1 MSFSI
6 PESATRYGLRT
17 KPGGAHGSKTMM
29 LQDMRLLFAASAPD
43 TEYAGLR
50 RLVVEE
56 NVLLKATVSN
66 REDVFGWLSSLYGL
80 QQELLLYRAL
90 RVLWQ
95 AGEQEQALLALLCAL
110 ARDTV
115 LRATAQTVL
124 EQPEG
129 VVVAPDTL
137 AAAIETV
144 FPERYGPKTKL
155 SMSQNT
161 AASWAQVGHLVGK
174 TPKVRKRVTP
184 GPASIALALLLGHL
198 CGARGRSLFETGWA
212 RVLDTSPGGLDSLA
226 FAASQRG
233 WIDFRSMGDV
243 VEIGFTHLLG
253 E

>member
-1 MSFSI
+1 MPFSI

-17 KPGGAHGSKTMM
+17 RPGGAHGSKTMM
-29 LQDMRLLFAASAPD
+29 LQDVRLLFTASAPD
-43 TEYAGLR
+43 TDYSELR

-66 REDVFGWLSSLYGL
+66 REDVFRNLGSLYGL
-80 QQELLLYRAL
+80 RQELLLYRAL
-90 RVLWQ
+90 RTLWQ
-95 AGEQEQALLALLCAL
+95 TGEQEQALLALLCAL
-110 ARDTV
+110 ARDPI
-115 LRATAQTVL
+115 LRATAPTVL

-129 VVVAPDTL
+129 VAVAPDTL
-137 AAAIETV
+137 AAAIETA

-161 AASWAQVGHLVGK
+161 AASWVQAGHLAGK

-184 GPASIALALLLGHL
+184 GPASMALALLLGHL
-198 CGARGRSLFETGWA
+198 CGARGRLLFDTGWA
-212 RVLDTSPGGLDSLA
+212 RVLDTAPGGLDSLA

-243 VEIGFTHLLG
+243 VEIGFTHLIG